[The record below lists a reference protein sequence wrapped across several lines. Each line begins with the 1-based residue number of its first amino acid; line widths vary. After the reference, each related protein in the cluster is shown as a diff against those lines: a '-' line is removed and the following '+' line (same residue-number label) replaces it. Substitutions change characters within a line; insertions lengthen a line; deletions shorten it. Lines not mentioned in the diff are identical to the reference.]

1 MSDLVDRLRKVLA
14 EKDVQIEELKDC
26 LRYIV
31 NMESCLLAHAQ
42 EVAQNTLDKYTEQKP
57 VEPLFGDPGF
67 PKVNHE

>member
-1 MSDLVDRLRKVLA
+1 MTSIDLRLL
-14 EKDVQIEELKDC
+14 EQKDAQIEELKEC

-31 NMESCLLAHAQ
+31 NMESCLLADAQ
-42 EVAQNTLDKYTEQKP
+42 AIAKNALENHEP